1 MGYFDFYCLLVTVAY
16 DDYLSSLES
25 VPASLSIVP
34 LESREKFFVRFLLR
48 SDMRSFGTLL

>member
-34 LESREKFFVRFLLR
+34 LESREKFFVRFLFR